1 MKNLKSTWKEFPIQ
15 GHYEFFSIKG
25 VEEWLKGGD
34 IWAKSEWIK
43 RIFGTWTVEWK
54 TEVWLDSQSR
64 EDSL

>member
-34 IWAKSEWIK
+34 I
-43 RIFGTWTVEWK
+43 
-54 TEVWLDSQSR
+54 
-64 EDSL
+64 